1 MTNQEFSNEFDILY
15 NNVTSNQAP
24 GLDEYEKSVFLTKA
38 QDQII
43 KDYFDPRSNKVQSGF
58 DESQRRQIDF
68 SMILKS
74 TSYEA
79 SAPFEVVNNNKLTE
93 GLTDCGTYEE
103 LVALFDKLGEITR
116 NDLSYIRQYYDFVT
130 VLEVGDVEQAFATI
144 LPFGVSSFDDRDN
157 TKSVLL
163 REPILMFINESLVVR
178 RNGKETKLVVLP
190 ISYVEYTRLMSK
202 PFKRP
207 VKSQAWRLLDSSEG
221 TKRVELI
228 VGPSDSIIK
237 YSFRYVRRPKPIV
250 LANLDGLSIEGDDG
264 STQTPSSTSCE
275 LDPILHQE
283 ILQRAVELAKAAY
296 TGDLTTQVALGQSSQ
311 TEIGM
316 VASSK

>member
-1 MTNQEFSNEFDILY
+1 M
-15 NNVTSNQAP
+15 
-24 GLDEYEKSVFLTKA
+24 
-38 QDQII
+38 
-43 KDYFDPRSNKVQSGF
+43 QSGF

-74 TSYEA
+74 VVYGA
-79 SAPFEVVNNNKLTE
+79 SIPFEVVTDNTITE
-93 GLTDCGTYEE
+93 GLQTCQTYSE
-103 LVALFDKLGEITR
+103 LVELFEDSGMITDR
-116 NDLSYIRQYYDFVT
+116 DVAYIKNYVDFAT
-130 VLEVGDVEQAFATI
+130 VLETGDEETAFVSI
-144 LPFGVSSFDDRDN
+144 LPFGVSSFDDREN

-163 REPILMFINESLVVR
+163 SEPILMFINESLTVI
-178 RNGKETKLVVLP
+178 RNSNETKLVVLP

-228 VGPSDSIIK
+228 VGPSDNIVK
-237 YSFRYVRRPKPIV
+237 YSFRYIRKPKPII
-250 LANLDGLSIEGDDG
+250 LGDLDGLSIEGKTGQDVNPTDVG
-264 STQTPSSTSCE
+264 CE

-316 VASSK
+316 VASGK

>member
-38 QDQII
+38 QDQIV

-79 SAPFEVVNNNKLTE
+79 SAPFEVVDDNKLTE
-93 GLTDCGTYEE
+93 GLSDCETYEE
-103 LVALFDKLGEITR
+103 LVALFDKLGVITR
-116 NDLSYIRQYYDFVT
+116 DDLSYLRQYCDFAT
-130 VLEVGDVEQAFATI
+130 VLETGDEEQAFATI
-144 LPFGVSSFDDRDN
+144 LPFVVSSFDDRDN

-163 REPILMFINESLVVR
+163 SEPILMFINESLTVI
-178 RNGKETKLVVLP
+178 RNSNKTKLVVLP

-228 VGPSDSIIK
+228 VGPSDNIVK
-237 YSFRYVRRPKPIV
+237 YSFRYIRKPKPII
-250 LANLDGLSIEGDDG
+250 LGDLDGLSIEGKTGQGVNPTDVG
-264 STQTPSSTSCE
+264 CE

-316 VASSK
+316 VASGK

>member
-58 DESQRRQIDF
+58 DDSQRRQIDF

-74 TSYEA
+74 VVYGA
-79 SAPFEVVNNNKLTE
+79 STPFKVVTDNTITE
-93 GLTDCGTYEE
+93 GLQTCQTYSE
-103 LVALFDKLGEITR
+103 LVELFKGSGLITDR
-116 NDLSYIRQYYDFVT
+116 DVAYIKNYVGFAT
-130 VLEVGDVEQAFATI
+130 VLETGDEKTAFVSI
-144 LPFGVSSFDDRDN
+144 LPFGVSSFDDREN

-163 REPILMFINESLVVR
+163 SEPILMFINESLTVI
-178 RNGKETKLVVLP
+178 RNSNETKLVVLP

-228 VGPSDSIIK
+228 VGPSDNIVK
-237 YSFRYVRRPKPIV
+237 YSFRYIRKPKPII
-250 LANLDGLSIEGDDG
+250 LGDLDGLSIEGKTGQGVNPTDVG
-264 STQTPSSTSCE
+264 CE

-316 VASSK
+316 VASGK